1 MEVVKRTYCETD
13 IHNRVV
19 VCGHT
24 LKVWRAGSE
33 VWGLV
38 CLGGGGL
45 MGDGMYETSNASYD
59 QGRVV
64 RDVSASVFGKGML
77 RSGYRLE

>member
-1 MEVVKRTYCETD
+1 
-13 IHNRVV
+13 
-19 VCGHT
+19 
-24 LKVWRAGSE
+24 
-33 VWGLV
+33 
-38 CLGGGGL
+38 

-64 RDVSASVFGKGML
+64 RDVEVNVFGKGML